1 MHTPRGV
8 RGPVGT
14 WFGMSQNLWA
24 AWQTRSVPGLQDYAC
39 NSFFQHWMRN
49 FLPFFVGN
57 LILRLALFP
66 SQPPGLCVLSV
77 IHKRRALSQIENAAQ
92 AVPLEQCHINNRG
105 RKNKM
110 SEKNGKKGDF
120 ISPLWRIGTG
130 IHFCLETGSF
140 GFATFGFTARPWQ
153 LQTQS
158 TEAFAAL
165 QLCKDVHTM

>member
-1 MHTPRGV
+1 
-8 RGPVGT
+8 
-14 WFGMSQNLWA
+14 
-24 AWQTRSVPGLQDYAC
+24 
-39 NSFFQHWMRN
+39 
-49 FLPFFVGN
+49 
-57 LILRLALFP
+57 
-66 SQPPGLCVLSV
+66 
-77 IHKRRALSQIENAAQ
+77 
-92 AVPLEQCHINNRG
+92 
-105 RKNKM
+105 M